1 MPFWHLSPHNAAVNL
16 PESCPNGKQL
26 KGKPNAW
33 VFMACPALNPAHGQH
48 PLRAV
53 ELRTE

>member
-1 MPFWHLSPHNAAVNL
+1 MPFWHLSPHNAAVSL